1 MNFLYKHRVWIIV
14 GALILL
20 FIFADRLLHFVL

>member
-1 MNFLYKHRVWIIV
+1 VIEIIVAFV

-20 FIFADRLLHFVL
+20 FIFRALTHRGVIHA